1 MYLAKLTTA
10 QAKTV
15 LQNDPIVVIP
25 VGSTEQHGPQC
36 ALGTDFM
43 IPSYLADRIA
53 DLDNVLVV
61 PAVPYGV
68 CPYHMSFAGSIDLG
82 YEGLYTVLRSIAFS
96 LIQHGARRFL
106 VLNGHGG
113 NNPSIDKMA
122 LEVYHAGGIC
132 ASIDWWSLVGQ
143 LDPSLKGGHG
153 DFLETSAMMV
163 VDPESVHLELCQ
175 PMNAHDPSENAKAA
189 YIQAVDFQG
198 GMVRLPRD
206 TRENAPSGWFGPGDP
221 KHSSQKIGQR
231 AIKLSV
237 SYIRDFVEEFRRF
250 PLGPRK

>member
-96 LIQHGARRFL
+96 LMQHGARRFL

-163 VDPESVHLELCQ
+163 VDPE
-175 PMNAHDPSENAKAA
+175 
-189 YIQAVDFQG
+189 
-198 GMVRLPRD
+198 
-206 TRENAPSGWFGPGDP
+206 
-221 KHSSQKIGQR
+221 
-231 AIKLSV
+231 
-237 SYIRDFVEEFRRF
+237 
-250 PLGPRK
+250 

>member
-96 LIQHGARRFL
+96 LMQHGARRFL

-189 YIQAVDFQG
+189 LAALPIPINYGTDELMRPEDIANVIVFLVSPLAHGINGNVMFVDG
-198 GMVRLPRD
+198 GTDALLNSEKV
-206 TRENAPSGWFGPGDP
+206 
-221 KHSSQKIGQR
+221 
-231 AIKLSV
+231 
-237 SYIRDFVEEFRRF
+237 Y
-250 PLGPRK
+250 